1 MKKQNQ
7 IKVIA
12 ASLAV
17 TVSVQAWAALGS
29 LQVQSS
35 LGEPFAGSITV
46 TGEEAKILLNNGQP
60 TVSGAP
66 LRATVVRQGDQ
77 AVIRLRSNQVVNEPL
92 LSFGVTVGAQGRQ
105 YTALIDPPQY
115 RNSAA
120 VPADNTSRRQ
130 SAREAVRASVD
141 DGDGGVPPARRNQAE
156 RTHRANAAA
165 PVFAGQRY
173 TVQPQENLV
182 DVARKVQPQGLTLA
196 QTMRALVRANP
207 KSFRNGNPDLMYK
220 GTTLRIPT
228 ASEMRQ
234 LARSAPPA
242 ARAQTTAPVRT
253 PSAPVTDSA
262 TTTPAPSQP
271 AQVAVTPPVP
281 ASAPMPAPASAALP
295 EAPVVASTPEM
306 AASVPASAPVAVP
319 VSAPAAPPAPQPAPA
334 PAPVEQ
340 PADEGWMSLLSGGML
355 PYALG
360 GAGLLLLLGLLLA
373 RRRKQGA
380 AEADAMPTA
389 PAAAP
394 AAAVVAADVADDD
407 DDVVFD
413 DVYVEPAEPVAQTLA
428 AAKPA
433 AAVAAG
439 TAAAAVVSAATAP
452 AAAPAADDEWAWLD
466 KLDAAQPEPAA
477 KAETAQA
484 QAATVNTV
492 SEDAELEAWAQA
504 VAAADEPAAVVPEA
518 ATAARDD
525 ISDEDWLSFDVD
537 PVDAGAAAAAG
548 AAVAA
553 TATAA
558 AAPEAAAADEDEW
571 AWMEEEAEPVAAR
584 VPELEA
590 AAAPVTETA
599 EDDFDWLAENDDA
612 APVVET
618 VTVEETA
625 AAAEVAG
632 DDADLLLWDETPSA
646 TEAWDIAPAEQ
657 TDAAAPAFK
666 STDPAEDAQQRQAF
680 AASGQD
686 LAVVDID
693 WDSLDV
699 ASEPEPVADAVPAAP
714 VATDDWLADD
724 ALAFEA
730 EAVTSPAQPEP
741 EPVADE
747 ADWLDEV
754 GVETADV
761 APVKSA
767 IAEPEP
773 VAAAPAVNLSVPLE
787 AKLELAK
794 MYLEIDDAQTARK
807 TLQELAAEAD
817 GDILAEAQSLL
828 QQLGH

>member
-115 RNSAA
+115 RSSAA

-130 SAREAVRASVD
+130 SAREAVRASVE
-141 DGDGGVPPARRNQAE
+141 DGSVPPARRNQAE

-234 LARSAPPA
+234 LARSTPPVS
-242 ARAQTTAPVRT
+242 RAQTAAPVRT

-281 ASAPMPAPASAALP
+281 ASAPTPAPASAALP
-295 EAPVVASTPEM
+295 EVPVVASTPEM

-319 VSAPAAPPAPQPAPA
+319 VSAPVAPPAPQPAPA

-407 DDVVFD
+407 DVVFD
-413 DVYVEPAEPVAQTLA
+413 DVYVEPAEPVAQTPA

-439 TAAAAVVSAATAP
+439 TAAAATVSAATTA

-492 SEDAELEAWAQA
+492 NEDAELEAWAQA
-504 VAAADEPAAVVPEA
+504 VAAADEPAAEVPET
-518 ATAARDD
+518 ATTPARDD

-537 PVDAGAAAAAG
+537 PVDAGTAAAAG
-548 AAVAA
+548 VAVAA
-553 TATAA
+553 TATAITV
-558 AAPEAAAADEDEW
+558 PEAAVADEDEW

-584 VPELEA
+584 APEPEA
-590 AAAPVTETA
+590 AVAPATETA
-599 EDDFDWLAENDDA
+599 EDDFDWLAENDNA
-612 APVVET
+612 VPVVET
-618 VTVEETA
+618 VAVEETTA
-625 AAAEVAG
+625 AVEVAG
-632 DDADLLLWDETPSA
+632 DDADLLLWDETSSA
-646 TEAWDIAPAEQ
+646 TEAWDIAPVEQ
-657 TDAAAPAFK
+657 TDVMAPAFK
-666 STDPAEDAQQRQAF
+666 STDPAEDALQRQAF

-724 ALAFEA
+724 ALAFET
-730 EAVTSPAQPEP
+730 ETVTSPAQP

-747 ADWLDEV
+747 ADWLDAV
-754 GVETADV
+754 GAETADV
-761 APVKSA
+761 APA
-767 IAEPEP
+767 NIAEPEP

-807 TLQELAAEAD
+807 TLQELVAEAD